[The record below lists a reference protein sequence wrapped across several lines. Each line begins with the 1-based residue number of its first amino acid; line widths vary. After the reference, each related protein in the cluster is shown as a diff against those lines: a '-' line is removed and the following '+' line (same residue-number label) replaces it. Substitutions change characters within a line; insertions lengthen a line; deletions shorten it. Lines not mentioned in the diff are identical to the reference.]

1 MRKNV
6 ASRYVVPA
14 LAGLRRR
21 LKAELHTF
29 ALVIF
34 ILVLVGCGKTQR
46 TVIVYTSQDQIFA
59 EPLFDQFTRETG
71 IKVLPVFDSES
82 VKTAGLLQ
90 RLLAEKDNPR
100 ADVFW
105 SNEEM
110 FYSQMVRRG
119 ALDSNVVARV
129 GYRARRLIVN
139 TNLVH
144 GGDMPKSLEELAEP
158 KWRGKVALAY
168 PVYGTTAAHMA
179 ALREKWGDD
188 KWRNWCEALAANKPF
203 VVDGNSVVVRMVG
216 AGEALVG
223 LTDSDDLAAGV
234 RNDLPIAAAPIS
246 DKPDQFL
253 HISNTVGMVA
263 GAPHPAEARSLI
275 EFIQSGAA
283 TSELVKNHALQCK
296 RADAAG
302 MVLSKPV
309 DETLQILQ
317 KIFARE

>member
-1 MRKNV
+1 MV
-6 ASRYVVPA
+6 VVPQTHRMTKS
-14 LAGLRRR
+14 LS
-21 LKAELHTF
+21 
-29 ALVIF
+29 IC
-34 ILVLVGCGKTQR
+34 ILVFAVACLSGCGKSQR

-59 EPLFDQFTRETG
+59 EPIFDKFTQQTG

-90 RLLAEKDNPR
+90 RLLAEKENPR

-110 FYSQMVRRG
+110 FYRQMIRRG

-144 GGDMPKSLEELAEP
+144 TDDMPKSLEELAEP

-168 PVYGTTAAHMA
+168 PVYGTTAAQMA
-179 ALREKWGDD
+179 ALREKWGDA
-188 KWRNWCEALAANKPF
+188 KWKQWCEALAANKPF

-234 RNDLPIAAAPIS
+234 RNNLPIAAAPVS
-246 DKPDQFL
+246 DKPDQFI
-253 HISNTVGMVA
+253 HISNTVGLVS
-263 GAPHPAEARSLI
+263 GAPHPAEARALI
-275 EFIQSGAA
+275 EFLQSNAA
-283 TSELVKNHALQCK
+283 TSELVTNHALECA
-296 RADAAG
+296 RADGAG
-302 MVLSKPV
+302 MSLSKPV
-309 DETLQILQ
+309 DEMLESLR